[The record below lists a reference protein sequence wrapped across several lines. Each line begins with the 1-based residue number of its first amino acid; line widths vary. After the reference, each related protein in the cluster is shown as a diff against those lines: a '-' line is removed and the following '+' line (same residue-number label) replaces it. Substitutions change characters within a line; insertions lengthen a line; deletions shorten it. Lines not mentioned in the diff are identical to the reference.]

1 MEFVKILILSGGS
14 LLVLLLL
21 SRLMG
26 NRQISQLSAF
36 DYVSSITIGSIAA
49 ELATNLENDWWQ
61 PLTAMCVY
69 ALLTVLL
76 ALACR
81 KSLMLRKLINGTPVL
96 LFQDGELYKAGLRR
110 ARMDIDDLL
119 SQMRGQGYFD
129 LSELAAIVQEP
140 SGQLSFLPR
149 VEERPVKV
157 ADMALHPDKEGLV
170 VNLVLDG
177 RVLDQNLQSIRRDKG
192 WLLQQIASK
201 GYPDPRRLLLVTW
214 DCNGTLTVYPAGV
227 TTVNPRLYL

>member
-81 KSLMLRKLINGTPVL
+81 KSLTLRKLINGTPVL

-110 ARMDIDDLL
+110 ARMDIGDLL

-201 GYPDPRRLLLVTW
+201 GYPDPRQLLLVTW
-214 DCNGTLTVYPAGV
+214 DYNGTLTVYPAGD